1 MKSLLQDT
9 RYACRT
15 LLKSPG
21 FTAVAILTLAL
32 GIGANSTIFSWINAT
47 LLNPLPAVRHMDG
60 LVSLTRAGSAI
71 PELIFSYPDYVDLR
85 DRNRSFSGLA
95 AFKNCRVDLTG
106 VGKPEN
112 VWGLLATANYFDV
125 LEVRPVLGRGFLP
138 ADDAKINGAPVV
150 VISYGLWQT
159 HFGGS
164 RDVIGKAININ
175 HHPYSIVGVAP
186 PRFQGSQTG
195 LGADLWIPMMM
206 ARHVFAFD
214 MLQSRAD
221 EDVLLFGRLKPG
233 VSIAQA
239 QEETKMLLQQIVE
252 QYPDAHKGASHAPTV
267 EPMWRA
273 SSGGNRLLYLLLP
286 MLMAIAG
293 VVLLLAC
300 ANVANLLLVRAV
312 ARRREIAI
320 RLSLGASRWRLVRQ
334 HMVESLVLALA
345 GGLGAILFTL
355 WTSGAFTK
363 FVPPSTSLPLALTIS
378 ADRSVFIATLAISIV
393 AAMVFGIL
401 PALRS
406 SSLTPVSV
414 LKEEAGSASSGLR
427 KARLASGLVV
437 AQLSLSLLL
446 LICAGLFI
454 RSFQNAQR
462 FNPGFNPDHVLV
474 STYNLFSAGY
484 SETDGMEFN
493 RQLLAKLQSLPGAQ
507 SVSLASWVP
516 LSFMWEAVGI
526 KPEGYVPQQHEQMGV
541 ASFVVTPG
549 YFRTMQLSLVAGRD
563 FTLLD
568 TEKSEP
574 VAIVNQELANRD
586 WPGQDAVGRR
596 IGVGVGA
603 SDRQLRVV
611 GVARNS
617 NYGTL
622 NEAPQ
627 PAIYRP
633 EFQEHRSYMTVHAR
647 VAGDPIAFAAA
658 VEGAIH
664 ELNPDL
670 PVSEVRTL
678 RSQVEFAS
686 MKERIAGTFVGSFG
700 LVALILAAVG
710 IYGVIAYTTRQRT
723 REIGIRMAL
732 GAQRIQVL
740 RLVLGQGLRLT
751 LTGLTL
757 GLVLSLALTRFLGSL
772 LFGIAPTDALTF
784 CAVAPLLCAV
794 ALGACYLPARRAT
807 SVDPMVVL
815 RYE

>member
-1 MKSLLQDT
+1 MRSLLQDI

-15 LLKSPG
+15 LIKSPG
-21 FTAVAILTLAL
+21 FTAVATLTLAL

-47 LLNPLPAVRHMDG
+47 LLNPLPGVRQVDG
-60 LVSLTRAGSAI
+60 LVSLTRAGSNI

-85 DRNRSFSGLA
+85 DRNRSFSSLA
-95 AFKNCRVDLTG
+95 AFKNCRVSLTG

-112 VWGLLATANYFDV
+112 VWGLLASANYFDV

-138 ADDAKINGAPVV
+138 AEDLKIDGAPVV

-164 RDVIGKAININ
+164 RDIVGQSININ
-175 HHPYSIVGVAP
+175 KHPYSIVGVAP
-186 PRFQGSQTG
+186 QRFQGNQTG

-206 ARHVFAFD
+206 ARQIITED
-214 MLQSRAD
+214 MLQSRSD
-221 EDVLLFGRLKPG
+221 SDVLLFGRVKPG

-239 QEETKMLLQQIVE
+239 QEETKMLMKHIVE
-252 QYPDAHKGASHAPTV
+252 QYPEAHKGMSHAPTV

-273 SSGGNRLLYLLLP
+273 SFGGNRLFYLLLP

-312 ARRREIAI
+312 VRRREIAI

-345 GGLGAILFTL
+345 GGLMAILFTL
-355 WTSGAFTK
+355 WTSGSFTK
-363 FVPPSTSLPLALTIS
+363 FVPPSTSMPLALTIS
-378 ADRSVFIATLAISIV
+378 TDRFVYIATLAISIL

-406 SSLTPVSV
+406 SSLTPVAV

-462 FNPGFNPDHVLV
+462 FNPGFNPDGVLV
-474 STYNLFSAGY
+474 STYDLFSAGY
-484 SETDGMEFN
+484 SETDGREFN
-493 RQLLAKLQSLPGAQ
+493 RQLLAKLQALPGAQ

-516 LSFMWEAVGI
+516 LSFMWESEGI
-526 KPEGYVPQQHEQMGV
+526 KPEGYIPQPHEQMG
-541 ASFVVTPG
+541 AAHFVVTPD
-549 YFRTMQLSLVAGRD
+549 YFRTMQLPLVAGRE

-568 TEKSEP
+568 TERSEP
-574 VAIVNQELANRD
+574 VAIVNQELADRY
-586 WPGQDAVGRR
+586 WPGQDAVGKR

-627 PAIYRP
+627 PAIYQP

-647 VAGDPIAFAAA
+647 VTGDPMAFAAA
-658 VEGAIH
+658 VESAIH

-670 PVSEVRTL
+670 PISEVRTL
-678 RSQVEFAS
+678 RSSVELAS
-686 MKERIAGTFVGSFG
+686 MTERIAGTFVGTFG
-700 LVALILAAVG
+700 LLALVLAAVG

-723 REIGIRMAL
+723 REIGIRIAL
-732 GAQRIQVL
+732 GAQRVQVL

-751 LTGLTL
+751 LIGLAL
-757 GLVLSLALTRFLGSL
+757 GLALSLELTRFLGSL

-784 CAVAPLLCAV
+784 CVVALLLCAV
-794 ALGACYLPARRAT
+794 ALAACYLPAQRAT

>member
-1 MKSLLQDT
+1 MKSILQDI
-9 RYACRT
+9 RYARRT

-21 FTAVAILTLAL
+21 FTVVATLTLAL
-32 GIGANSTIFSWINAT
+32 GIGANSTIFSWINST
-47 LLNPLPAVRHMDG
+47 LLNPLPGVRHMEG
-60 LVSLTRAGSAI
+60 LVSLTRAGTTI

-95 AFKNCRVDLTG
+95 AFKNCRVSLTG
-106 VGKPEN
+106 VGKPES
-112 VWGLLATANYFDV
+112 VWGLLASGNYFDV
-125 LEVRPVLGRGFLP
+125 LEVRPVLGRGLLP

-164 RDVIGKAININ
+164 RDVLGQTININ

-186 PRFQGSQTG
+186 PRFQGSQTAM
-195 LGADLWIPMMM
+195 GADFWIPMMM
-206 ARHVFAFD
+206 ARQVFFFD
-214 MLQSRAD
+214 FLQARD
-221 EDVLLFGRLKPG
+221 DGDVLLFGRVKPG

-239 QEETKMLLQQIVE
+239 QEEIKMLLQQLVE
-252 QYPDAHKGASHAPTV
+252 EYPEAHNGVSHAPTV
-267 EPMWRA
+267 EPMWRS

-300 ANVANLLLVRAV
+300 ANVANLLLVRSV

-320 RLSLGASRWRLVRQ
+320 RLSLGSSRWRLVRQ
-334 HMVESLVLALA
+334 QMVESVALALT
-345 GGLGAILFTL
+345 GGLTAVLFTL
-355 WTSGAFTK
+355 WTAGTFTK
-363 FVPPSTSLPLALTIS
+363 FVPPTTNLPLALTIS
-378 ADRSVFIATLAISIV
+378 TDRSVFITTLAISIL
-393 AAMVFGIL
+393 AAMVFGIV

-406 SSLTPVSV
+406 SSLTPVAV

-427 KARLASGLVV
+427 KARLASSLVV

-462 FNPGFNPDHVLV
+462 FDPGFNPDRVLL
-474 STYNLFSAGY
+474 SFYDLFSAGY
-484 SETDGMEFN
+484 SEADGMEFN
-493 RQLLAKLQSLPGAQ
+493 RQLLVKLQALPGAQ
-507 SVSLASWVP
+507 SVSLANWVP
-516 LSFMWEAVGI
+516 LSYTWEAVGI
-526 KPEGYVPQQHEQMGV
+526 KPEGYIPQPHEQMG
-541 ASFVVTPG
+541 AARFVVTPD
-549 YFRTMQLSLVAGRD
+549 YFRTMQLPLVAGRE
-563 FTLLD
+563 FTPLD
-568 TEKSEP
+568 TAKSEP
-574 VAIVNQELANRD
+574 VAIVNQELANRY
-586 WPGQDAVGRR
+586 WPRQDAVGKR
-596 IGVGVGA
+596 IGAGA
-603 SDRQLRVV
+603 TDRQLRVV
-611 GVARNS
+611 GVVRNS

-627 PAIYRP
+627 PAIYQP

-647 VAGDPIAFAAA
+647 VAGDPMAFAAA
-658 VEGAIH
+658 VESSIH

-686 MKERIAGTFVGSFG
+686 VRERIAGTFVGAFG
-700 LVALILAAVG
+700 LLALVLAGVG

-732 GAQRIQVL
+732 GAQRVQVL

-751 LTGLTL
+751 LIGLAL
-757 GLVLSLALTRFLGSL
+757 GLALSLALTRFLRSL
-772 LFGIAPTDALTF
+772 LFGVASTDALTF
-784 CAVAPLLCAV
+784 TAVATLLCAV